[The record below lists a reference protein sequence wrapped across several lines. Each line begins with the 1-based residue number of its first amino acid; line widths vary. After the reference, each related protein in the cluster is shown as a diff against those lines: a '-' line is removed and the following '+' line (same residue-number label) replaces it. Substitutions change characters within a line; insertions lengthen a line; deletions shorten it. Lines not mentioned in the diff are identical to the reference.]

1 MRHVRMRRL
10 LSIGLLSAFAA
21 LPSGAAS
28 PELEPRKGVYRPD
41 SRVDAQLPL
50 ESLAP
55 LYGSPAAPR
64 ALILLH
70 GLNGANLPQMLF
82 EWQDFLQAWKKLPVS
97 TTSEWRLFVFRAS
110 GTESLRDSQ
119 TYLKLALHE
128 LLSREPSVRE
138 LNFVAYS
145 HGGVI
150 LNATLAADGQLE
162 TLTRRAITMA
172 TVYHGTP
179 ALTGPLMEATIA
191 TLPNPAER
199 LKDQI
204 GLNVYRSRFVA
215 AYREQNWDNFD
226 RALPKS
232 ARYLPNPASLV
243 RPDFRNP
250 AKFVLY
256 GGYFEPSNPQDLW
269 GQLNQLFTEQIPE
282 LLLNEDA
289 GLRGLNR
296 LIAHP
301 TYPDEPRRL
310 RAQLHLND
318 GVAPLASALR
328 LRVCA
333 PGETRDPDLARLFP
347 ASNFCSPGTRRL
359 RAFSGLDHFDFRRP
373 GPNRPLRDSLAGPQ
387 APRELFDW
395 ILQDLFEP

>member
-1 MRHVRMRRL
+1 MVL
-10 LSIGLLSAFAA
+10 LCQ
-21 LPSGAAS
+21 AAS
-28 PELEPRKGVYRPD
+28 PELEAHKGVYRPD
-41 SRVDAQLPL
+41 LGVDALLPM

-82 EWQDFLQAWKKLPVS
+82 EWQDFLQAWKKLPAQ

-119 TYLKLALHE
+119 IYLKVALHE
-128 LLSREPSVRE
+128 LLAREPSLRE
-138 LNFVAYS
+138 LNFLAYS
-145 HGGVI
+145 HGGLI
-150 LNATLAADGQLE
+150 LNATLAADDELE

-179 ALTGPLMEATIA
+179 VLTGPLIEATIA
-191 TLPNPAER
+191 TLPNRAEQ
-199 LKDQI
+199 LKDEI
-204 GLNVYRSRFVA
+204 GLNVYRSRYVA
-215 AYREQNWDNFD
+215 PYREQNWDNFD
-226 RALPKS
+226 RALPAS
-232 ARYLPNPASLV
+232 AHYRPNPASLA
-243 RPDFRNP
+243 RPNFRDP
-250 AKFVLY
+250 SKFVLY
-256 GGYFEPSNPQDLW
+256 GGYFEPSNPRDLW
-269 GQLNQLFTEQIPE
+269 GQLTQLFTEQIPE

-296 LIAHP
+296 LMARP
-301 TYPDEPRRL
+301 TYRDEPARL

-318 GVAPLASALR
+318 GVAPLTSALR

-333 PGETRDPDLARLFP
+333 PGEARDAPLAQLFP
-347 ASNFCSPGTRRL
+347 ASNFCSPGVRRL

-373 GPNRPLRDSLAGPQ
+373 GPNRALRDSLAPSLQ
-387 APRELFDW
+387 PRELFDW